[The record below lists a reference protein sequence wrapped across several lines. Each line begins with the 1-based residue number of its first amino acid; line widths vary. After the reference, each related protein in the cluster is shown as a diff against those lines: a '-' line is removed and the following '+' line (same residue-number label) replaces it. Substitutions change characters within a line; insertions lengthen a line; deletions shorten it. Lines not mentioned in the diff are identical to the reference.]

1 MFGFGSMGVVL
12 FMLVVFRRDED
23 HGALVVNQLGLNL
36 FWCTRGH
43 QHTRELD
50 EPIAN

>member
-23 HGALVVNQLGLNL
+23 HGALVVNQLGVEFVLVHV
-36 FWCTRGH
+36 WSSAHPRIG
-43 QHTRELD
+43 
-50 EPIAN
+50 